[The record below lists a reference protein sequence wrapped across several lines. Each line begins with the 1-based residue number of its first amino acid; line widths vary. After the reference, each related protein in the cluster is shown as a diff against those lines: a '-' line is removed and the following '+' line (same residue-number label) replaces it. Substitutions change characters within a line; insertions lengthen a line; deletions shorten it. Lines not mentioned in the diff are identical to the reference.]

1 MFALLPNDEFLIYRS
16 WCKQMKFFVLALLG
30 TLIAGIASP
39 VGVRAAEFE
48 AGFVTLTLKDPVE
61 GGPMP
66 AIVVYPTKAEAGKT
80 TLGPFTI
87 SATRGSA
94 PAPGSY
100 PLIVFSHG
108 TGGSNLGHHDSLTA
122 LAQAG
127 FVAAAVEHPRDNY
140 RDDSG
145 FGTDL
150 QVTGRPHHIVALIDG
165 VLADPI
171 VGPLIDRGRIG
182 MAGHSAGGYT
192 SLVIAG
198 AVPNFA
204 LAKAYREAV
213 AFDPYRQRSD
223 AVKDPRRKPDLQI
236 IADPRVRAIVLM
248 APAIGYAFDKA
259 ALENIRIPVR
269 LYRLSADEMLPQ
281 GWHGDRI
288 AQLLPV
294 SPEYVVLEGAGH
306 FVFLAPCSWTLA
318 LTAKQIC
325 TDPPGIDRAAIHEK
339 LNSEMIAFFRRS
351 LDVRP

>member
-1 MFALLPNDEFLIYRS
+1 
-16 WCKQMKFFVLALLG
+16 MKSFFLALLG
-30 TLIAGIASP
+30 TFIVAIASSAS
-39 VGVRAAEFE
+39 VHAAEFE
-48 AGFVTLTLKDPVE
+48 AGFINLTLKDPVE

-66 AIVVYPTKAEAGKT
+66 AIVVYPTKAEAGT
-80 TLGPFTI
+80 TSLGPFTI
-87 SATRGSA
+87 LATRGVA
-94 PAPGSY
+94 PAPGSH

-122 LAQAG
+122 LARAG
-127 FVAAAVEHPRDNY
+127 FIAAAVEHPRDNY

-150 QVTGRPHHIVALIDG
+150 QVIGRPHHIVALIDG

-171 VGPLIDRGRIG
+171 VGPLIDRGRVG

-213 AFDPYRQRSD
+213 AFDFYRQRSD
-223 AVKDPRRKPDLQI
+223 AVKDPRRKPDLQY

-259 ALENIRIPVR
+259 SLVNVRIPVR
-269 LYRLSADEMLPQ
+269 LYRPSADEMLPQ

-288 AQLLPV
+288 AQSLAVP
-294 SPEYVVLEGAGH
+294 PEYVELEGAGH
-306 FVFLAPCSWTLA
+306 FVFLAPCSSTFA
-318 LTAKQIC
+318 LMARQIC
-325 TDPPGIDRAAIHEK
+325 TDPPGID
-339 LNSEMIAFFRRS
+339 LWTSGRRS
-351 LDVRP
+351 LFQAHIRPDCRRSCATCKKQLAK